1 MACVCTNTPCD
12 RLALCRD
19 MDGTDFFLPTIAG
32 FTNNAQFIRYLNIPY
47 CSLYDRGYTSL
58 GGTTDTHP
66 NPKLEQQPS
75 SQDAPQA
82 ESENGTPKPK
92 FRPAYEL
99 IDDYE
104 ERLGR
109 D

>member
-1 MACVCTNTPCD
+1 MSEAGSVLELRSQNT
-12 RLALCRD
+12 
-19 MDGTDFFLPTIAG
+19 DGV
-32 FTNNAQFIRYLNIPY
+32 QFIRHLKIPY
-47 CSLYDRGYTSL
+47 CILYDQGYTSL

-66 NPKLEQQPS
+66 NPALLRQPS
-75 SQDAPQA
+75 TAQVPKAHIP
-82 ESENGTPKPK
+82 NGTVNGSADGTSTPK

-109 D
+109 DR

>member
-1 MACVCTNTPCD
+1 MSKYGQYVIS
-12 RLALCRD
+12 
-19 MDGTDFFLPTIAG
+19 MPTSPATADTI
-32 FTNNAQFIRYLNIPY
+32 QFIRYLNIPY
-47 CSLYDRGYTSL
+47 CSLYDLGYTSL

-66 NPKLEQQPS
+66 NPKLVRQPS
-75 SQDAPQA
+75 AQQVPQA
-82 ESENGTPKPK
+82 GVVNGTSKPK

-109 D
+109 DR